1 MFEQG
6 KVYVIGATDDEGIT
20 HLYNPGKGRGAGI
33 EKFKGFLSYE
43 SAKRSLKSAN
53 RHRNEV
59 LKYTGTYTD
68 EYREELKNGY
78 EIIELL
84 VPHPYQLAD

>member
-1 MFEQG
+1 MIEQG
-6 KVYVIGATDDEGIT
+6 KVYVIGATNDYGIT
-20 HLYNPGKGRGAGI
+20 HLYNPGRGTGV
-33 EKFKGFLSYE
+33 EKFKVFLSYE

-59 LKYTGTYTD
+59 LKYTGAYTD

-84 VPHPYQLAD
+84 VPHPYQLSD